1 MRRPIIRAC
10 AGTFLIVKARQYSC
24 VMSRDVVI
32 SPPITA
38 DGSALPTRDV
48 LINAAMPVFRSKGY
62 ELTTVDDI
70 ARSAGLTTGAIYASF
85 ASKDEL
91 FYAAVSLVEDR
102 FESWVQAGVRELPR
116 SSSDR
121 DRLAAYLHAT
131 VAILQA
137 EPDLM
142 AFRSSSWVDLA
153 RQPEIGRAYGSVQ
166 ARRRE
171 FLLGQLKGARMARRS
186 SVSREDLVDVILM
199 AAEGIASVQIDS
211 LIPKATA
218 MATLT
223 SVIEH
228 LLLGDPIDA

>member
-1 MRRPIIRAC
+1 
-10 AGTFLIVKARQYSC
+10 
-24 VMSRDVVI
+24 MSRDVVV
-32 SPPITA
+32 SPPSTG
-38 DGSALPTRDV
+38 DGSSLPTRDA
-48 LINAAMPVFRSKGY
+48 LINAAMPVFRSNGY

-70 ARSAGLTTGAIYASF
+70 ARFAGLTTGAIYASF

-91 FYAAVSLVEDR
+91 FYAAVSLVEGR
-102 FESWVQAGVRELPR
+102 FESWVGEVVRDLSP
-116 SSSDR
+116 SSSVR

-131 VAILQA
+131 AAFLRA

-153 RQPEIGRAYGSVQ
+153 RQPEFGRAHGSLP

-171 FLLGQLKGARMARRS
+171 FLLGLLTGARVARRP

-199 AAEGIASVQIDS
+199 AAEGIASAQIDT
-211 LIPKATA
+211 LVPKTTS
-218 MATLT
+218 MAALT

>member
-1 MRRPIIRAC
+1 M
-10 AGTFLIVKARQYSC
+10 V
-24 VMSRDVVI
+24 
-32 SPPITA
+32 SPPST
-38 DGSALPTRDV
+38 DEGSAPPTRDV
-48 LINAAMPVFRSKGY
+48 LINAAMPVFRSNGY

-102 FESWVQAGVRELPR
+102 FESWAQTGVRDLPG
-116 SSSDR
+116 SSSVR

-131 VAILQA
+131 VAILGA

-171 FLLGQLKGARMARRS
+171 FLLGLLKGARVARRP

-199 AAEGIASVQIDS
+199 AAEGIASAQIDT
-211 LIPKATA
+211 LVPKTTS
-218 MATLT
+218 MAALT

>member
-1 MRRPIIRAC
+1 
-10 AGTFLIVKARQYSC
+10 
-24 VMSRDVVI
+24 MSRDVDV
-32 SPPITA
+32 SPA
-38 DGSALPTRDV
+38 SFGDGPALATRDV
-48 LINAAMPVFRSKGY
+48 LINAAMRVFRSNGY

-102 FESWVQAGVRELPR
+102 FESWVEEGVRDLSGA
-116 SSSDR
+116 SSVR

-131 VAILQA
+131 AAFLQA

-153 RQPEIGRAYGSVQ
+153 RQPEIGRAYGSLQ
-166 ARRRE
+166 TRRRE
-171 FLLGQLKGARMARRS
+171 FLLGLLAGAGVAARS

-199 AAEGIASVQIDS
+199 AAEGIASAQIDT
-211 LIPKATA
+211 LIPKATS
-218 MATLT
+218 MAALT

-228 LLLGDPIDA
+228 LLLGDSTDA

>member
-1 MRRPIIRAC
+1 
-10 AGTFLIVKARQYSC
+10 
-24 VMSRDVVI
+24 MSRDVVV
-32 SPPITA
+32 SPTSIG
-38 DGSALPTRDV
+38 DGPPLPTRDL
-48 LINAAMPVFRSKGY
+48 LISAAMPVFRSNGY
-62 ELTTVDDI
+62 ELTTVEDI

-102 FESWVQAGVRELPR
+102 FESWVKAGVRDLPR
-116 SSSDR
+116 ASSVR
-121 DRLAAYLHAT
+121 DRLATYLHAT
-131 VAILQA
+131 AAFLQA

-166 ARRRE
+166 ARRRD
-171 FLLGQLKGARMARRS
+171 FLLGLLKGAGGAARS
-186 SVSREDLVDVILM
+186 SLSQEDLVDVILM
-199 AAEGIASVQIDS
+199 AAEGIASAQIDS
-211 LIPKATA
+211 LIPKTTS

-228 LLLGDPIDA
+228 LLLGDSTDV

>member
-1 MRRPIIRAC
+1 
-10 AGTFLIVKARQYSC
+10 
-24 VMSRDVVI
+24 MSRDVVV
-32 SPPITA
+32 SPPSA
-38 DGSALPTRDV
+38 GDGSALLTRDV
-48 LINAAMPVFRSKGY
+48 LINAAMPVFRSNGY

-102 FESWVQAGVRELPR
+102 FESWAQAGVRDLPG
-116 SSSDR
+116 SSSVR

-131 VAILQA
+131 VAILRA

-153 RQPEIGRAYGSVQ
+153 REPEIGRAYGSVQ

-171 FLLGQLKGARMARRS
+171 FLLGLLKGGRVARRP

-199 AAEGIASVQIDS
+199 AAEGIASAQIDT
-211 LIPKATA
+211 LVPKTTS
-218 MATLT
+218 MAALT

>member
-1 MRRPIIRAC
+1 
-10 AGTFLIVKARQYSC
+10 
-24 VMSRDVVI
+24 MSPASI
-32 SPPITA
+32 G
-38 DGSALPTRDV
+38 DGPALPTRDV
-48 LINAAMPVFRSKGY
+48 LINAAMRVFRSNGY

-102 FESWVQAGVRELPR
+102 FESWVEEGVRDLSGA
-116 SSSDR
+116 SSVR

-131 VAILQA
+131 AAFLQA

-153 RQPEIGRAYGSVQ
+153 RQPEIGRAYGSLQ
-166 ARRRE
+166 TRRRE
-171 FLLGQLKGARMARRS
+171 FLLGLLAGAGVAARS

-199 AAEGIASVQIDS
+199 AAEGIASAQIDT
-211 LIPKATA
+211 LIPKATS
-218 MATLT
+218 MAALT

-228 LLLGDPIDA
+228 LLLGDSTDA